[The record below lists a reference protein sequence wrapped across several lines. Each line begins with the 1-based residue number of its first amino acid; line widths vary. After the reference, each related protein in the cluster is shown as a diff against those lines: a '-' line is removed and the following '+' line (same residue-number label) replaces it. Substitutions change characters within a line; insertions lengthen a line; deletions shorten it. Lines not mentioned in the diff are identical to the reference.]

1 MRRELLA
8 SVSVAALVFASASAA
23 TLFSGQADAADLAR
37 KAPPPMVA
45 PAPVYSWTGCYVG
58 AHVGWGWG
66 NASHTQNSFNDETV
80 FGSRTGGINTNG
92 ALFGGQVGCNYQFAG
107 WSPWSGSNWVIG
119 VQGDFAG
126 TDINGKGQDPFDDG
140 DGNIISLKTE
150 WLGSVTGRIGL
161 TAWNNQALFYV
172 KGGGAWARNQ
182 WDASLSEFTQD
193 QSTGIGLFSENRSGW
208 TVGGGAEWTLWS
220 PNWTAFVEYNFYRFD
235 SGGSNRVGPCFEGS
249 SCTFHTVNKQDIN
262 TVKVGVNYKLNWFGG
277 GY

>member
-8 SVSVAALVFASASAA
+8 SVSAIALVIGSASAA
-23 TLFSGQADAADLAR
+23 TLFSDPAKAADLAR
-37 KAPPPMVA
+37 KAAPPPMVA

-66 NASHTQNSFNDETV
+66 HNDHTQTSFSSH
-80 FGSRTGGINTNG
+80 FPQFRTSQGAGVSTNG

-107 WSPWSGSNWVIG
+107 WSPWQGGNWVVG

-126 TDINGKGQDPFDDG
+126 TDINGKGQDPFGDG
-140 DGNIISLKTE
+140 DELISVKTE
-150 WLGSVTGRIGL
+150 WLASVTGRIGV

-182 WDASLSEFTQD
+182 WDLSNTILEFD
-193 QSTGIGLFSENRSGW
+193 QNGLFSETRSGW
-208 TVGGGAEWTLWS
+208 TVGGGVEWTLWS
-220 PNWTAFVEYNFYRFD
+220 PNWTAFVEYNFYRFND
-235 SGGSNRVGPCFEGS
+235 GSTATTSPGNCGT
-249 SCTFHTVNKQDIN
+249 SCTFQSGRQEIN
-262 TVKVGVNYKLNWFGG
+262 TVKVGVNYKFNWFGG